1 MNLPNVTYNPPE
13 PPLNGIVFIHATW
26 SGYSVLGLQRFSNS
40 IKEYKDFPLY
50 IYDIDSL
57 EYSLFAEKY
66 TIRSH
71 GYAELYRLENGVAEF
86 ISKVENTQ
94 ISIS

>member
-13 PPLNGIVFIHATW
+13 PPVYGIVFLHATW

-40 IKEYKDFPLY
+40 IKEYKDIPLY

-57 EYSLFAEKY
+57 EYILFAEKY

-71 GYAELYRLENGVAEF
+71 GYGELYRVENGAAEF
-86 ISKVENTQ
+86 ISKVKNTQ

>member
-13 PPLNGIVFIHATW
+13 PPINGIVFLHAEW
-26 SGYSVLGLQRFSNS
+26 SGYSVLGLQRFTKTIN
-40 IKEYKDFPLY
+40 EYEGTPLY
-50 IYDIDSL
+50 IYEIDSL

-71 GYAELYRLENGVAEF
+71 GYGELYRLENGVAEF
-86 ISKVENTQ
+86 MSKVENTQ
-94 ISIS
+94 ISI